1 MKRLGVMLGVLALVG
16 AGVSAQQKAAA
27 GGDEAAIAK
36 IRTAYNNAI
45 MAGDGAGIAKLYAP
59 DGVEMPP
66 NAPAAKGRAEIEKY
80 HKDLAQQVMIHGSS
94 ITPTETHVSGTLAY
108 DTGTYKQQIMPMKG
122 GGISDDHGKYV
133 VVLKKDGGNWW
144 IAAAIYNS
152 DLPLPAPPP
161 AKK

>member
-1 MKRLGVMLGVLALVG
+1 MKQVAVILGVLALVG

-36 IRTAYNNAI
+36 ARTAYNNAVI
-45 MAGDGAGIAKLYAP
+45 AADAAGIAKLYAA

-66 NAPAAKGRAEIEKY
+66 NAPAAKGRAAIEKY
-80 HKDLAQQVMIHGSS
+80 HKDLAQQVMIHGST
-94 ITPTETHVSGTLAY
+94 ITPTGTQVSGNLAY
-108 DTGTYKQQIMPMKG
+108 DVGTYKQQVMPMSG

-133 VVLKKDGGNWW
+133 VVLKKEGGAWL

-152 DLPLPAPPP
+152 DLPLPAP
-161 AKK
+161 KK